1 MSYAHLKAD
10 ESYIFQ
16 PIHISFSHWYSKAI
30 PPFYDALVKL
40 GVAPT
45 YDAADGED
53 AGDVWSPPLGIR
65 QDVGRRSYAAVVCLF
80 RFLLWDTYF

>member
-1 MSYAHLKAD
+1 M
-10 ESYIFQ
+10 
-16 PIHISFSHWYSKAI
+16 
-30 PPFYDALVKL
+30 KL